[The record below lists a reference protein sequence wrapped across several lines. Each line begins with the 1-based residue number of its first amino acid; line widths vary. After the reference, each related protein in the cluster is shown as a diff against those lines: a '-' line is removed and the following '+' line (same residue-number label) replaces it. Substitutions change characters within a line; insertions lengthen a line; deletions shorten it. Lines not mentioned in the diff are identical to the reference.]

1 MAYNFLLFY
10 LITYKLMELTLII
23 TTYNWPESL
32 SLVIESIKNQSV
44 SPDEVIIADDG
55 SAQETKDLINNFK
68 KNSKLNIVHIW
79 QEDIGF
85 RAARSRNNAIF
96 ESTGDYIVLIDG
108 DTILHSNFLKDHME
122 NAEPGFFVQGSR
134 ALLSKKLTNKTLAE
148 KKINFSF
155 FTFGIMNRK
164 NSINSSFLSLIF
176 SNKNSHLKGTKS
188 CNMGF
193 YRQDCLNINGF
204 NNDFEGWGREDS
216 EFVVRLINSGLKRK
230 NVRFNAIQFHLWHNE
245 NSRMS
250 LMSND
255 EILEDAINNRIQ
267 WCQNGI
273 NSIEKNEN

>member
-1 MAYNFLLFY
+1 
-10 LITYKLMELTLII
+10 MELTLII

-32 SLVIESIKNQSV
+32 SLVIKSIENQSV
-44 SPDEVIIADDG
+44 YPDEVIIADDG
-55 SAQETKDLINNFK
+55 SAQETRDLINDFK
-68 KNSKLNIVHIW
+68 RSSKLNIVHVW

-108 DTILHSNFLKDHME
+108 DTILHSNFLKDHMAS
-122 NAEPGFFVQGSR
+122 AEPGFFVQGSR
-134 ALLSKKLTNKTLAE
+134 ALLSKKITKKILAE

-164 NSINSSFLSLIF
+164 NSINSRFLSLIF
-176 SNKNSHLKGTKS
+176 SNKNNNLNGIKS

-193 YRQDCLNINGF
+193 YRQDCFNINGF

-230 NVRFNAIQFHLWHNE
+230 NVRFNAIQFHLWHDE
-245 NSRMS
+245 NTRVS
-250 LMSND
+250 LKQND
-255 EILEDAINNRIQ
+255 VILNSSIDNNSK
-267 WCQNGI
+267 WCTHGI
-273 NSIEKNEN
+273 NKYL